1 MIAVYPGSFD
11 PVTSGHLDIIRRA
24 AAMYDEV
31 VVLAAVN
38 SSKSPM
44 FGIAERVEMLETAC
58 SDLNNVSVER
68 LEKALLVD
76 FAMARGAQVIV
87 KGLRAVSDFEYE
99 FQMAMLNRRL
109 QPAVET
115 VFLMAAGEHSF
126 LSSSIV
132 KEIGRL
138 GGQIEGLVPDA
149 VLPFLKQSFANV

>member
-1 MIAVYPGSFD
+1 
-11 PVTSGHLDIIRRA
+11 
-24 AAMYDEV
+24 
-31 VVLAAVN
+31 
-38 SSKSPM
+38 M
-44 FGIAERVEMLETAC
+44 FGIAERVRMLETAC
-58 SDLNNVSVER
+58 GDLGNVSVER
-68 LEKALLVD
+68 LENALLVD
-76 FAMARGAQVIV
+76 FAVARGAQVIV

-149 VLPFLKQSFANV
+149 VLSFFKAKFCGCVTATPESWPVDSGASVGEEHRLWM